1 MKRNITCYLACL
13 CLIIALALPFPVAMA
28 DLRTLDIPLLP
39 EDTVAVVISPPNND
53 QPRIIYAIHGI
64 AKDEDMLSIGVRQIC
79 TDPLLTIYKEYTS
92 NVSELHIRQTNEFTR
107 DQPIVGSFCEMYIEK
122 DPDGETFSDR
132 WCNLRSIKNIPRGYY
147 MDETISFSL
156 SDLGN
161 IDEKISLRMDY
172 NCIPVPGTLHGHPLC
187 RLSIDLADYLNP
199 ANMPDLR
206 TLDFSLLPE
215 DTIAVVPSSLDCE
228 HPEIVYAIHGIA
240 KDDETL
246 SVNVMQLSMDSQWKI
261 YDADTAGVS
270 EQEIRWVHGYPKD
283 QPIVGSYCEGYIGK
297 ESDDPREQWVCYK
310 QDGSIPCGN
319 NMDEQFTFL
328 LSEIED
334 GDEKIIFQ
342 MNYNCIPVPGAI
354 YDTPHCLMT
363 IDVSDYLK

>member
-64 AKDEDMLSIGVRQIC
+64 
-79 TDPLLTIYKEYTS
+79 T
-92 NVSELHIRQTNEFTR
+92 
-107 DQPIVGSFCEMYIEK
+107 
-122 DPDGETFSDR
+122 
-132 WCNLRSIKNIPRGYY
+132 
-147 MDETISFSL
+147 
-156 SDLGN
+156 
-161 IDEKISLRMDY
+161 
-172 NCIPVPGTLHGHPLC
+172 
-187 RLSIDLADYLNP
+187 
-199 ANMPDLR
+199 
-206 TLDFSLLPE
+206 
-215 DTIAVVPSSLDCE
+215 
-228 HPEIVYAIHGIA
+228 

-246 SVNVMQLSMDSQWKI
+246 SVNVMQLSKDSQWKI

-342 MNYNCIPVPGAI
+342 MDYNCIPVPGAI